1 MADVLYIIIIIIMV
15 DVSALGSFNGT
26 LISLK
31 SEQMLSRKFVGR
43 VQSSLSTLAFKCSK
57 SSRFIWK
64 FNIKGTTQ
72 GWIL

>member
-43 VQSSLSTLAFKCSK
+43 DAESNQAF
-57 SSRFIWK
+57 
-64 FNIKGTTQ
+64 Q
-72 GWIL
+72 P